1 LFASVYASCVQSTP
15 KDVITYARQVLHTAS
30 ANQHDAVFLKVVA
43 LARDVC
49 IDLFLISEPDAR
61 YFTHRGIRLLRSRRV
76 NTYTDSA
83 SLRASIQCARF

>member
-1 LFASVYASCVQSTP
+1 LFASIYACSVQSTP
-15 KDVITYARQVLHTAS
+15 KDVITYAWKVLDTAS

-49 IDLFLISEPDAR
+49 IDLFLICEPDTR

-83 SLRASIQCARF
+83 SLRTSIQRARF